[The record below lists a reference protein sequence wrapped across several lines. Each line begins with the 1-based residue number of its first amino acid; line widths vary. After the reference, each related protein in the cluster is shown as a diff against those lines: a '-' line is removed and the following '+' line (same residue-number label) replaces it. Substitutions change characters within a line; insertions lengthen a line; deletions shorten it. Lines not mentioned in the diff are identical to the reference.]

1 MAGVRPLENRWRG
14 ARNGLLHFCAGSHP
28 VSVRTQLATGAVIFA
43 LSAWV
48 TVTSVSYVGSR
59 QLLSD
64 TALHIRNLEQAYTDL
79 RSESQLS
86 TKSFMQQIDELEANR
101 QRQQDAIRELSE
113 IREVVQSQLNS
124 RERQLTLL
132 AEQRDH
138 ARDQLGDLAQSFS
151 GMKDRL
157 QGVLTVRTGLQKQ
170 LESAEQ
176 RLAAASQQRDAER
189 QLEVGLRWHVARLEG
204 EVKDLRSQRETAQV
218 WLKDWVLGSTEALEQ
233 LFGETGVNV
242 EALIA
247 RADSSEMGQGGP
259 LQVAGPGP
267 DSPGDKLAQLTPADP
282 MQNGIQRLVALQKL
296 ARTLPLS
303 SPLDH
308 FYLTSPYGKRRD
320 PFTNQWAFHAG
331 LDFGA
336 AVGSKVLATAPG
348 QVIHAGPAGP
358 YGKMVEI
365 DHGMGIVTRYGHL
378 KSISVAVG
386 DEVRFRQEIG
396 VIGSTGRSTALHLH
410 YEIRVD
416 DTAYDPARF
425 LNAGRFLVGIF
436 ANSGG
441 GPVEE
446 VNDTPPSNG

>member
-1 MAGVRPLENRWRG
+1 MVGR
-14 ARNGLLHFCAGSHP
+14 FCACGP
-28 VSVRTQLATGAVIFA
+28 GVSVKGQLATGAVIFA

-48 TVTSVSYVGSR
+48 TVTSVSYIGSR
-59 QLLSD
+59 QLMND
-64 TALHIRNLEQAYTDL
+64 TAQHIRNIEQAYTDL
-79 RSESQLS
+79 RSELQLS
-86 TKSFMQQIDELEANR
+86 TKSFMEQINQLETAR
-101 QRQQDAIRELSE
+101 QRQEDAIGELTE
-113 IREVVQSQLNS
+113 IRQTVERQLNS
-124 RERQLTLL
+124 RERQLTTL
-132 AEQRDH
+132 AEERDR
-138 ARDQLGDLAQSFS
+138 ARDRLGDLKRSTA
-151 GMKDRL
+151 GVGDRL
-157 QGVLTVRTGLQKQ
+157 QAVLAARTALQEH
-170 LESAEQ
+170 LDGAEQ
-176 RLAAASQQRDAER
+176 RLAAASQERDAER
-189 QLEVGLRWHVARLEG
+189 QVEVGLRWHVARLED

-233 LFGETGVNV
+233 LFGETGVDV

-247 RADSSEMGQGGP
+247 RADGSEMGQGGP

-267 DSPGDKLAQLTPADP
+267 DSPGDKLAQLTPSDP
-282 MQNGIQRLVALQKL
+282 MQTNLQRLAALQKL

-358 YGKMVEI
+358 YGNMVEI

-386 DEVRFRQEIG
+386 DDVRFRQSVG
-396 VIGSTGRSTALHLH
+396 VIGNTGRSTALHLH

-416 DTAYDPARF
+416 DVAYDPARF

-441 GPVEE
+441 SPVEE
-446 VNDTPPSNG
+446 VAATPSSG